1 MKRSIEKSKHRG
13 FVESIDESTNR
24 RFEKFSSR
32 GSVIMEYL
40 IVQVLVAC
48 ALAIFMHD
56 QFFQVE
62 YGRFVGVGQK
72 IQRYYE
78 CIFGGLSLPV
88 P

>member
-1 MKRSIEKSKHRG
+1 MKQSIENRKSQ
-13 FVESIDESTNR
+13 IANL
-24 RFEKFSSR
+24 SSR

-72 IQRYYE
+72 VQRYYE